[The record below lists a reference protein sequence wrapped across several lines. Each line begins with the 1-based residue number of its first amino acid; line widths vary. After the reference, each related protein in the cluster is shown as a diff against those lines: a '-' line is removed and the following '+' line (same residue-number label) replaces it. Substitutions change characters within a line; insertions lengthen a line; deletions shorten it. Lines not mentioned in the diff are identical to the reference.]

1 MKRKYENFTLEEFKF
16 IYFMEWSHRYAGRI
30 TGWTRHPP
38 ARARAPRRPDHAR
51 GAAGLGFA
59 LPLVRS
65 SLATSRPRN
74 RPPPY

>member
-30 TGWTRHPP
+30 TG
-38 ARARAPRRPDHAR
+38 
-51 GAAGLGFA
+51 LGFA

-65 SLATSRPRN
+65 SLATSRPR
-74 RPPPY
+74 RVRLVRKEGRDVSS